1 MDLYKTLGVPRGAS
15 ADDIKK
21 AYRKLAKEY
30 HPDLHPGDTKVERK
44 FKDISAAYAILGDA
58 DKRKDYDKGALDANG
73 NPTGFGGMGGGFRG
87 NPRAGAGRGNS
98 GGGRFQADEAIF
110 DSDFFN
116 DIFSAAGAK
125 RPGGRPNATRG
136 TAKES
141 EPSLDIQHT
150 LTVTFLEAAL
160 GVKKRVSLSQER
172 AVEVNVPAGVEEGQ
186 VLRLKGQGRLSGSF
200 GAPGDALIKINIQS
214 NAAYSRE
221 GLNVTSDLPITLAEA
236 LDGASVPVDTIHA
249 RVSLKIPA
257 GANTDMVLRLK
268 GQGIHAGALNKG
280 DHLVRLKVML
290 PEAANKELADFVRGW
305 TAKNPYSVRG
315 EAK

>member
-1 MDLYKTLGVPRGAS
+1 MDLYKTLGVTRGATP
-15 ADDIKK
+15 DDIKK

-30 HPDLHPGDTKVERK
+30 HPDLHPGDAKVERK
-44 FKDISAAYAILGDA
+44 FKDISAAYTILGDA
-58 DKRKDYDKGALDANG
+58 DKRKDYDRGALDANG
-73 NPTGFGGMGGGFRG
+73 NPTGFGGASGGFRG
-87 NPRAGAGRGNS
+87 NPRPGAGRANP

-125 RPGGRPNATRG
+125 RPGGRPNAARG
-136 TAKES
+136 TAREA

-150 LTVTFLEAAL
+150 LTVTFIEAAL

-172 AVEVNVPAGVEEGQ
+172 AVEVNVPAGVEDGQ
-186 VLRLKGQGRLSGSF
+186 VLRLKGQGRLSNSF
-200 GAPGDALIKINIQS
+200 GAPGDALIKISIARS
-214 NAAYSRE
+214 GAYNRD
-221 GLNVTSDLPITLAEA
+221 GLNVTSDVPITLAEA

-268 GQGIHAGALNKG
+268 GQGIQAADANKG

-290 PEAANKELADFVRGW
+290 PEAANKELADFVRSW
-305 TAKNPYSVRG
+305 TAKNPYTVRFD
-315 EAK
+315 AK